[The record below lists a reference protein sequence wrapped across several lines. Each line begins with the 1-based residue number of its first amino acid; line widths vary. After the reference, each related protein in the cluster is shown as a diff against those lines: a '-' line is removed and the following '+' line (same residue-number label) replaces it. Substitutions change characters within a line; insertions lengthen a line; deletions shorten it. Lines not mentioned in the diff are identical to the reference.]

1 MQNVLMRMGEDFVS
15 AQRTLAGDWGFRCYE
30 DALRS
35 WIATVA
41 IVEVGY
47 VGEWEEYTNELTARD
62 YLDELI
68 RLSPHSREAIE
79 EDLAIW
85 DSRFREATVEEDTP
99 HLAMLDGR
107 AGWWQYRSPR
117 KWRKPVAEQ
126 FPSLKGR

>member
-1 MQNVLMRMGEDFVS
+1 MRKGEDFVS
-15 AQRTLAGDWGFRCYE
+15 AQRTLAEDWGFRSYR

-41 IVEVGY
+41 IVGVGY

-62 YLDELI
+62 YLGELI
-68 RLSPHSREAIE
+68 RLSPRSREAIE

-85 DSRFREATVEEDTP
+85 DLRFREATIEEQKP
-99 HLAMLDGR
+99 HLPMLDGR

-117 KWRKPVAEQ
+117 KWRKPAIEE
-126 FPSLKGR
+126 FPGLKGR